1 MTSLPQ
7 YYEKGQH
14 LQIPTESNAENGT
27 ISKSK
32 IPYNNPMFD
41 RLGCAIKNLGEH
53 GATNERDTCDDAEGP
68 ENTVPGK
75 MAGPQGEEDNAEGAE
90 AEN

>member
-1 MTSLPQ
+1 
-7 YYEKGQH
+7 
-14 LQIPTESNAENGT
+14 
-27 ISKSK
+27 
-32 IPYNNPMFD
+32 MFD